1 MSKIIVILG
10 INKDKNNDNSYP
22 QLTLLQNYL
31 LMGIVDTPE
40 KDLSNVE
47 GKYDKRKLR
56 TPSVNSYSILFSCLL
71 HAMYNRVHRA
81 QK

>member
-1 MSKIIVILG
+1 MSKIIVSLG

-47 GKYDKRKLR
+47 GK
-56 TPSVNSYSILFSCLL
+56 
-71 HAMYNRVHRA
+71 
-81 QK
+81 